1 MTQPTWTLPKDLLS
15 ASVQVMRPQGAIGNE
30 GLGLWFGTADDDEVS
45 VTHLVAVHGRGFASA
60 PLQLR
65 LSWRAMSTLTNLA
78 DKLGVYLV
86 GQIHS
91 HPGQMLDLS
100 EVDREFGIRCQGYL
114 SFVCPYYAQRD
125 ITAVDECG
133 VHVFD
138 AGHYRRLDRREAA
151 ARIKISNSV
160 FERLLVEVPA

>member
-15 ASVQVMRPQGAIGNE
+15 ASVRVMRPQGALGNE
-30 GLGLWFGTADDDEVS
+30 GLGLWFGTADGDDVS
-45 VTHLVAVHGRGFASA
+45 VTHLVELHGRGFTSA

-78 DKLGVYLV
+78 AELDVYLV

-100 EVDREFGIRCQGYL
+100 EVDKEFGIRCQDYL
-114 SFVCPYYAQRD
+114 SLVCPHYAQCD
-125 ITAVDECG
+125 IKTVDECG
-133 VHVFD
+133 VHVFE
-138 AGHYRRLDRREAA
+138 AGYYRRLARHEVAV
-151 ARIKISNSV
+151 RIKTSNSMV
-160 FERLLVEVPA
+160 ERLRVEVPA